1 MNILSALSARLSGTS
16 ANPVDRLAELRAKLV
31 ETENRLAD
39 AESALFEA
47 RYAVDTATADF
58 AADAGAGATL
68 DAAVAKVSADERK
81 VDALRQAVAA
91 LENNI
96 AEAELAA
103 SDYEE
108 KMRKQAEID
117 RLKASRKQLLADVAK
132 AARLVED
139 LNALLKAL
147 AADLPETVGLTRGYA
162 LAVMGDK
169 EPVLA
174 GAALEAH
181 AVSEVDALI
190 KGTTLR
196 AIRQDESHRAAIEY
210 QREEKAAR
218 DAVHAER
225 RAEDE
230 RYPHGRSM
238 AIDGGSRSAFHDL
251 ALAARSL

>member
-1 MNILSALSARLSGTS
+1 MNIISALSARLSGTS

-39 AESALFEA
+39 AESGLLEA
-47 RYAVDTATADF
+47 RGAVDVATADF
-58 AADAGAGATL
+58 AADAGADAAL
-68 DAAVAKVSADERK
+68 DAAVAKVSAAERK
-81 VDALRQAVAA
+81 ASALRQGVAA

-103 SDYEE
+103 SECEE

-117 RLKASRKQLLADVAK
+117 RLKGARKQLLADASK
-132 AARLVED
+132 AAKLVDE

-162 LAVMGDK
+162 LSVMGDK

-181 AVSEVDALI
+181 AVSEIDALI

-210 QREEKAAR
+210 QRKEKASR

-225 RAEDE
+225 RADEE

-238 AIDGGSRSAFHDL
+238 AIDADSRSTFHDL